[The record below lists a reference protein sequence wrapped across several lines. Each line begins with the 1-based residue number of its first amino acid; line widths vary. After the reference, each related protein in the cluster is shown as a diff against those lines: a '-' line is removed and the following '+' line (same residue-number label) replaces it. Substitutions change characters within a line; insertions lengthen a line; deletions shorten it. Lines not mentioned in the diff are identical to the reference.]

1 MLKKVTSDSV
11 VDVLGLKW
19 KIKTITLSEQFQ
31 NPIEKIVERGKID
44 TPITWPITFLAWYR
58 HFNKILWELN

>member
-11 VDVLGLKW
+11 VDVLELKW

-31 NPIEKIVERGKID
+31 NPIEKIVEKGKID
-44 TPITWPITFLAWYR
+44 TPITFLAWYR